1 MTDRPLRILHFI
13 PSLSFRSGGIG
24 RYMQLLAK
32 ELGRQVR
39 LTIITYASCD
49 ELPIDNA
56 RVIYIPLLTITGKR
70 CRHIFEYALDTVKPD
85 LVHTHG
91 CWLPVDAMTLLW
103 AKKKGYPVVCTPHGM
118 LEPYIR
124 RRHYW
129 SRKLPAWLLY
139 QRRALQKVDALVAT
153 AEEERRNILN
163 FRPKN
168 RVEVVPIG
176 LDTDTIAMKKSWQRT
191 GKIVFLS
198 RIHEKKGIDFLLQA
212 AADMKEELNGYT
224 IYIYGMGNETYIQ
237 SLRERVKQL
246 GIADIVRFQGL
257 AEGEEKWRL
266 LRQADVLLLPSY
278 TENFGIA
285 AAEAMASGTPV
296 ITTQGTPWQDLQR
309 RQCGWWVPVGKEPL
323 KEALHALL
331 QTTTAEREQMGR
343 RARQLIEEKYSTK
356 AMAEGM
362 LQLYNS
368 ILQ

>member
-1 MTDRPLRILHFI
+1 MNVLHYT
-13 PSLSFRSGGIG
+13 PSISFHSAGVGMC
-24 RYMQLLAK
+24 MQLLAK
-32 ELGRQVR
+32 DLSKKAR
-39 LTIITYASCD
+39 LTIVTHRTD
-49 ELPIDNA
+49 HDLPIDNCTLINLPPMKL
-56 RVIYIPLLTITGKR
+56 VGNR
-70 CRHIFEYALDTVKPD
+70 CRHVFEYALDVIRPD
-85 LVHTHG
+85 LVHIHS
-91 CWLPVDAMTLLW
+91 CWEPLSAFAQKW
-103 AKKKGYPVVCTPHGM
+103 ARQRGYRTVYTPHGM
-118 LEPYIR
+118 LAPYALQQHR
-124 RRHYW
+124 FT
-129 SRKLPAWLLY
+129 RKLPAMMLY
-139 QRRALQKVDALVAT
+139 QRKALNTADVIHVTSEKERADVEQLKL
-153 AEEERRNILN
+153 
-163 FRPKN
+163 RPPCA
-168 RVEVVPIG
+168 VVPIG
-176 LDTDTIAMKKSWQRT
+176 VDVNAIAMRTDWKSQRSML
-191 GKIVFLS
+191 FLS
-198 RIHEKKGIDFLLQA
+198 RVNRVKGIEFLIDA
-212 AADMKEELNGYT
+212 VGEMKDALAGYT

-237 SLRERVKQL
+237 SLRERAKQL